1 MCSICI
7 CTCKLVI
14 HLRCICGKNMVSRKG
29 KKGGGGGWSSKVV
42 GGVDATKGEVGWQ
55 VGLSSSSST
64 SFASIFCGG
73 TLLNERWVLTAAH
86 CLGGSLP
93 KVWIG
98 LIKRNNPSD
107 SDAIVIPTDW

>member
-1 MCSICI
+1 
-7 CTCKLVI
+7 
-14 HLRCICGKNMVSRKG
+14 MVSRKG
-29 KKGGGGGWSSKVV
+29 KKGGGGWSAKVV
-42 GGVDATKGEVGWQ
+42 GGVDATKGEAGGQ

-107 SDAIVIPTDW
+107 SNAIVIPTDW